1 MIFLLGGARSGK
13 STIAGAIAVKIGA
26 PIWFLATARADDEEM
41 ERRIAAHRQDRPD
54 GWTVLEAP
62 VDVAQALGSAPEDV
76 TVIIDCVTLWISNLM
91 VEHTDPT
98 ILEMVEDVIA
108 LTVKRS
114 AQTIVVSNEVGSGLV
129 PMNPIGRR
137 FRDLQGRAN
146 QKFADAADAAYMVI
160 AGKALRL
167 EGATDVI

>member
-1 MIFLLGGARSGK
+1 LILLLGGARSGK
-13 STIAGAIAVKIGA
+13 STIAGAIAVRIGA

-41 ERRIAAHRQDRPD
+41 ESRIAAHRKDRPD

-62 VDVAQALGSAPEDV
+62 VEVGQALGSAPEHV
-76 TVIIDCVTLWISNLM
+76 TVIIDCLTLWISNLM
-91 VEHTDPT
+91 VDHTDPT

-114 AQTIVVSNEVGSGLV
+114 AQTIVVSNEVGSGVV
-129 PMNPIGRR
+129 PMNPVGRR

-146 QKFADAADAAYMVI
+146 QQFAGAADSAYMVI

-167 EGATDVI
+167 EDAIDVI